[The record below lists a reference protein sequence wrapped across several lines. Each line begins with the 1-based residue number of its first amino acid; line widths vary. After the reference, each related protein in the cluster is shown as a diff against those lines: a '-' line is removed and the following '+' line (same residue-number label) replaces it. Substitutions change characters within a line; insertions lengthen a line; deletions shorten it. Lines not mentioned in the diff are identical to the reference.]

1 VPFACALNT
10 MLRRSTGA
18 VSITTA
24 GSVLFLHAPSAMTN
38 ATAMLLDRRTPDS
51 RRRATDFCLSFI

>member
-1 VPFACALNT
+1 

-24 GSVLFLHAPSAMTN
+24 GSVVFLHAPSAMTS
-38 ATAMLLDRRTPDS
+38 ATAMLLDRRTPDA
-51 RRRATDFCLSFI
+51 RWRATDFCLSFI